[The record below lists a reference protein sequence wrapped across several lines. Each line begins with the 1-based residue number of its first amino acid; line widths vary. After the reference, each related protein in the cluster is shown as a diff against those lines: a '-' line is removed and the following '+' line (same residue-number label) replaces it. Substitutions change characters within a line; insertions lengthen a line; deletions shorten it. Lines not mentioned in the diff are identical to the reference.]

1 MNAMPATENQS
12 TKLTGPQKAAI
23 LLVALGDKISGE
35 VMKQFNDE
43 EAKTVGKAIARLDKI
58 TPSQTEAVLEEFC
71 QLTGPNGSG
80 RGGFDYAKRVLSNAF
95 GPEGAKRIADHLPR
109 VGARFNKNFESLQK
123 ADPNQLSRFIE
134 NEHPQT
140 IALILSHLSASQAA
154 SLLANLPMPLRSEVT
169 LRIAQLDRVSPDVV
183 ARISIVISEKLKTLG
198 EIKMELHGGPRSV
211 AEILNRMEGAMSDE
225 ILDNLQDE
233 QILVDAIRHYMFT
246 FDDLLL
252 VDVMAMKE
260 VVSKIDRK
268 LLVVAL
274 KGTSDQLKN
283 QFLQCMSQRGA
294 EMLREDME
302 AAGPVRIRDVEAA
315 QQQILAVV
323 RELETEGTVSLKG
336 NGGAEYVV

>member
-1 MNAMPATENQS
+1 MPVPESTS
-12 TKLTGPQKAAI
+12 TKITGPQKAAI

-35 VMKQFNDE
+35 VMKQLNDD
-43 EAKTVGKAIARLDKI
+43 EAKAVGKAIARLDKV
-58 TPSQTEAVLEEFC
+58 TPSQTESVLEEFC
-71 QLTGPNGSG
+71 QLTRQNGG

-95 GPEGAKRIADHLPR
+95 GPEGAKRISDHLPR
-109 VGARFNKNFESLQK
+109 LGVRFNKNMESLQK

-134 NEHPQT
+134 SEHPQT
-140 IALILSHLSASQAA
+140 IALILSHLSPSQAA
-154 SLLANLPMPLRSEVT
+154 LLLANLPLPLRSDVT

-198 EIKMELHGGPRSV
+198 EVKMELRGGPRSV

-225 ILDNLQDE
+225 ILGSLQDE
-233 QILVDAIRHYMFT
+233 QPMVDAIRHFMFT

-252 VDVMAMKE
+252 VDTMAMKE
-260 VVSKIDRK
+260 VVGKIDRK

-283 QFLQCMSQRGA
+283 QCLQCMSQRGA

-302 AAGPVRIRDVEAA
+302 AMGPIKIKEVESA
-315 QQQILAVV
+315 QQQIIAVV
-323 RELETEGTVSLKG
+323 RQLETEGVISLKG
-336 NGGAEYVV
+336 TAGEQYVV